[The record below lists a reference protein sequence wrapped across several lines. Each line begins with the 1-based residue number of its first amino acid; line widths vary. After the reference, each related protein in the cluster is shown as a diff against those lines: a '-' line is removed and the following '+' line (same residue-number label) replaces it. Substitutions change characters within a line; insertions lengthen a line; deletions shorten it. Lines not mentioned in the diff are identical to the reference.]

1 MREVHTMYA
10 IIETGGKQYKVQE
23 GDVIYIE
30 KLEASE
36 GEQVTF
42 DQVLAVGGGE
52 GLKTGEPLLVGA
64 SVTGKVEKN
73 GKGKKII
80 VFKYK
85 AKKNYRRKQGH
96 RQPYT
101 KVVIEKIQG

>member
-1 MREVHTMYA
+1 MYA

-23 GDVIYIE
+23 GDVVYIE
-30 KLEASE
+30 KLEAGE
-36 GEQVTF
+36 GDSVTF
-42 DQVLAVGGGE
+42 DRVLAVSKE
-52 GLKTGEPLLVGA
+52 NGLVFGAPVVSGA
-64 SVTGKVEKN
+64 SVSGKVEKH
-73 GKGKKII
+73 GKGEKII
-80 VFKYK
+80 VYKYK